1 VEEARSVQ
9 QVAELRIRLLVK
21 YLAVRQRG
29 SASMPL
35 RRCTWNPGDW
45 RWLNRMTAK
54 VLYESPNGD
63 IWRLVR
69 DPQSGGAL
77 VEHQPN
83 ASSGGRTSRTDIGQ
97 FLRAGGRGPEHQ
109 ALLALIGTLVDD

>member
-1 VEEARSVQ
+1 
-9 QVAELRIRLLVK
+9 
-21 YLAVRQRG
+21 
-29 SASMPL
+29 
-35 RRCTWNPGDW
+35 
-45 RWLNRMTAK
+45 MTAK

-69 DPQSGGAL
+69 DPQSGAAL
-77 VEHQPN
+77 VEYQPN